1 MTNTVTIE
9 QAAEVTKKPCA
20 FTLNSEQQAHLETAK
35 QVLLGMLPQR
45 HISYPVFAKRIRGL
59 VSEPVSEPADEQWD
73 ADNEQAEFDCE
84 QAETNSETGLVIQS
98 PTAGA

>member
-9 QAAEVTKKPCA
+9 QSAEVTKKPCA
-20 FTLNSEQQAHLETAK
+20 FTLNNEQQAHLETAK

-59 VSEPVSEPADEQWD
+59 ADEPVSEPVDEIDETSED
-73 ADNEQAEFDCE
+73 ATGA
-84 QAETNSETGLVIQS
+84 GLVIPS
-98 PTAGA
+98 PAAGA